1 MPSRQ
6 KSAHA
11 QSTTLK
17 ERVRTLAGQPTVVPV
32 SSLFFFLFIPFHFLS
47 LSFIF
52 ASPFHSPTIV
62 FSPSVFFVL
71 FLFSSQCFIFIFF
84 FISFSTVALPNLF
97 VFFLFLFLL
106 FILFFLY
113 CSFSFIIL
121 FPLCMVKS
129 WYREGW
135 GLHI

>member
-71 FLFSSQCFIFIFF
+71 FLFSSHCFIFIFF
-84 FISFSTVALPNLF
+84 FISFSTVALPNLI
-97 VFFLFLFLL
+97 VFPLSLFIVYIIFI
-106 FILFFLY
+106 ILFFLFHY
-113 CSFSFIIL
+113 FIS
-121 FPLCMVKS
+121 PLHGEDLV
-129 WYREGW
+129 
-135 GLHI
+135 